1 MLFEMVSAY
10 NVLLLLMSMV
20 HALRI
25 MSIAHEGLTNI
36 HEAEFV
42 NCYAQNF
49 KATTKEQG
57 DIIDNLMYLKSTY
70 ICKLGVNIFI
80 LKNLMFAYI
89 QLHIKCSVPV
99 DTKESLIISLRD
111 LGTAL
116 FTIKLDH

>member
-70 ICKLGVNIFI
+70 IRRKYFYIEKSYVCIYSATYK
-80 LKNLMFAYI
+80 MFCASRYQGI
-89 QLHIKCSVPV
+89 PYNFS
-99 DTKESLIISLRD
+99 S
-111 LGTAL
+111 
-116 FTIKLDH
+116 